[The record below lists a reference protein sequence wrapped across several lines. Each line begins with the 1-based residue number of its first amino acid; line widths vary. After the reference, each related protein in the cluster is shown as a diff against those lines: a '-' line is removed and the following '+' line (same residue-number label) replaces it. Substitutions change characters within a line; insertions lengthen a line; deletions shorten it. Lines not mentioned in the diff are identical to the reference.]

1 MILVAMAI
9 FTLVLCRSRK
19 SCILYLK
26 NITLCTVCS
35 HFVFLIL
42 QKVFA
47 TAFDRYVWIKIS
59 FFWCILVFV
68 GANWWVIR
76 IYVKTNCFGVTLMR
90 RRIFAPAIFSR
101 CYWVNITLTLST
113 SKFNYHS
120 IRFQF
125 QCSQKHWIT
134 YACSYISFS
143 QWKEIFSRRW
153 STSLITFNFP
163 LLYINLID
171 TCW

>member
-1 MILVAMAI
+1 MILVAVAI
-9 FTLVLCRSRK
+9 FTLVLCRPRK

-26 NITLCTVCS
+26 NIALCTVCS

-113 SKFNYHS
+113 SKFNY
-120 IRFQF
+120 
-125 QCSQKHWIT
+125 
-134 YACSYISFS
+134 ISFS